1 MLKLIKDE
9 LPKIAAVLNTNAEN
23 IEPLYDL
30 VPQLSKKFCLLTS
43 AELNLLL
50 QKYLAATKI

>member
-1 MLKLIKDE
+1 MKLIKEE

-23 IEPLYDL
+23 IEQLYDL

-43 AELNLLL
+43 AELNVLL
-50 QKYLAATKI
+50 QKYLATTKI